1 MKKSGFLGG
10 AFISTFCIIICKIV
24 GLLYVIPFYSII
36 GDSGGALYAYA
47 YTIYSLFLTLSSQ
60 GIPVAMSKIISEY
73 NTLNYHWS
81 KQQAYKIVRNLMV
94 AIGVASFILIMIFA
108 KPIAHLIIGEIEGG
122 NTIEDVALVIR
133 TISIALIVVPFLSTI
148 KGYLSGH
155 KYLTQYA
162 ISNVIEQLVRVSF
175 ILVGSYIAAK
185 VLKLNTPVVV
195 AVSTLGATIGAF
207 VSYLYLKFKKN
218 KNKELFNI
226 TAKKTEAERKLTR
239 KRILKRIVLVALPFV
254 LIDFIRS
261 IYSIVDTF
269 TLNTTLTKLGYTLS
283 ESEYTLSVIS
293 TWGSKLNMIII
304 AFVSGLTLS
313 LIPNIASS
321 HINGDMKDVNNKIN
335 QSFQI
340 IMFVNLPMVLGLH
353 LLAGPVWNMFY
364 GNNIMGI
371 ELFSLYIF
379 QALTFSFYSISIDSA
394 QIMGNTKLAL
404 SALFGSFLLKAILNV
419 PFMYLF
425 NAIGLKAGYAPIVL
439 NLILHMATTIVIAVV
454 QSKKYGLNYKQ
465 SFNPILKSI
474 LIALIMF
481 VSLKIMA
488 LFIPVDI
495 EATKLTHFLLSLLY
509 GVVGGAIYIITS
521 YRYNLI
527 DRVFK
532 VDSRA
537 LLNKILIK
545 LKLKKS
551 TN

>member
-1 MKKSGFLGG
+1 MKKTGFLSG
-10 AFISTFCIIICKIV
+10 AFFSTFCIILCKIV
-24 GLLYVIPFYSII
+24 GLLYVIPFYAII

-94 AIGVASFILIMIFA
+94 TIGVVSFVLLMIFA
-108 KPIAHLIIGEIEGG
+108 KPIAYLIIGEIEGG
-122 NTIEDVALVIR
+122 NTIDDVALVIR
-133 TISIALIVVPFLSTI
+133 TISAALIMVPFLSTI
-148 KGYLSGH
+148 KGYLNGH
-155 KYLTQYA
+155 KYLKQYA
-162 ISNVIEQLVRVSF
+162 ISNVIEQLARVSF
-175 ILVGSYIAAK
+175 IIIGSYIASK
-185 VLKLNTPVVV
+185 VFHLKTPVVV
-195 AVSTLGATIGAF
+195 GVATFGATFGSLVA
-207 VSYLYLKFKKN
+207 YLYLKIKKN
-218 KNKELFNI
+218 HNKELFNI
-226 TAKKTEAERKLTR
+226 DAKKTEAERGNTR
-239 KRILKRIVLVALPFV
+239 KSILKRIILVALPFV
-254 LIDFIRS
+254 IIDFVRS
-261 IYSIVDTF
+261 IYSLVDTF
-269 TLNTTLTKLGYTLS
+269 TINATLTKLGYTLA
-283 ESEYTLSVIS
+283 ESEYVLSVIS

-321 HINGDMKDVNNKIN
+321 HIKGDMKDVNDKIN

-364 GNNIMGI
+364 GSNELGI
-371 ELFSLYIF
+371 ALFSLYIF

-404 SALFGSFLLKAILNV
+404 SALFGSFILKAVLNV
-419 PFMYLF
+419 PFMNLF
-425 NAIGLKAGYAPIVL
+425 AAIGIKAQYAPIVL
-439 NLILHMATTIVIAVV
+439 NLILHTITTIVIAVI
-454 QSKKYGLNYKQ
+454 QSKKYHLNYRQ

-474 LIALIMF
+474 LISLIMF

-495 EATKLTHFLLSLLY
+495 ETSKLNYFLLSALY

-527 DRVFK
+527 DRIFK
-532 VDSRA
+532 IDSK
-537 LLNKILIK
+537 LLFKQLLIK

>member
-1 MKKSGFLGG
+1 MKKNGFLGG

-36 GDSGGALYAYA
+36 GESGGALYAYA

-94 AIGVASFILIMIFA
+94 SIGVVSFILILIFA
-108 KPIAHLIIGEIEGG
+108 KPIAYLIIGEIEGG
-122 NTIEDVALVIR
+122 NSIEDVALVIR
-133 TISIALIVVPFLSTI
+133 SISVALVVVPFLSTI

-162 ISNVIEQLVRVSF
+162 LSNVIEQLVRVTFIIVASF
-175 ILVGSYIAAK
+175 IAAK
-185 VLKLNTPVVV
+185 VFKLNMAIVVSI
-195 AVSTLGATIGAF
+195 STLGATVGAL
-207 VSYLYLKFKKN
+207 VSYLYLKIKKS

-226 TAKKTEAERKLTR
+226 NAEKTEAEAGNTAKS
-239 KRILKRIVLVALPFV
+239 ILKRVVLVALPFV
-254 LIDFIRS
+254 VIDFVRS

-269 TLNTTLTKLGYTLS
+269 TINSTLTKLGYTLN
-283 ESEYTLSVIS
+283 ESEYVLSVIS

-313 LIPNIASS
+313 LIPNISS
-321 HINGDMKDVNNKIN
+321 SYIKGDMKDVNEKIN

-353 LLAGPVWNMFY
+353 LLATPVWNMFY
-364 GNNIMGI
+364 GSSELGI
-371 ELFSLYIF
+371 SLFSLYIF

-404 SALFGSFLLKAILNV
+404 STLFGSFILKAIFNV

-425 NAIGLKAGYAPIVL
+425 GAIGIKAQYAPIVL
-439 NLILHMATTIVIAVV
+439 NLILHIGTALLIAFI
-454 QSKKYGLNYKQ
+454 QSKKYMLNYRQ
-465 SFNPILKSI
+465 SFNPMLKSI
-474 LIALIMF
+474 LISLIMF
-481 VSLKIMA
+481 VSLKIMN
-488 LFIPVDI
+488 LFIPVNI
-495 EATKLTHFLLSLLY
+495 ETTKLNYFLLSILY
-509 GVVGGAIYIITS
+509 AIVGGTIYIIIS
-521 YRYNLI
+521 YRYNLFERIFKI
-527 DRVFK
+527 DSK
-532 VDSRA
+532 K

-545 LKLKKS
+545 LKLKKA
-551 TN
+551 

>member
-1 MKKSGFLGG
+1 
-10 AFISTFCIIICKIV
+10 
-24 GLLYVIPFYSII
+24 
-36 GDSGGALYAYA
+36 
-47 YTIYSLFLTLSSQ
+47 
-60 GIPVAMSKIISEY
+60 
-73 NTLNYHWS
+73 
-81 KQQAYKIVRNLMV
+81 
-94 AIGVASFILIMIFA
+94 
-108 KPIAHLIIGEIEGG
+108 
-122 NTIEDVALVIR
+122 
-133 TISIALIVVPFLSTI
+133 
-148 KGYLSGH
+148 
-155 KYLTQYA
+155 
-162 ISNVIEQLVRVSF
+162 
-175 ILVGSYIAAK
+175 
-185 VLKLNTPVVV
+185 
-195 AVSTLGATIGAF
+195 
-207 VSYLYLKFKKN
+207 
-218 KNKELFNI
+218 
-226 TAKKTEAERKLTR
+226 
-239 KRILKRIVLVALPFV
+239 
-254 LIDFIRS
+254 
-261 IYSIVDTF
+261 
-269 TLNTTLTKLGYTLS
+269 
-283 ESEYTLSVIS
+283 
-293 TWGSKLNMIII
+293 MIII

-439 NLILHMATTIVIAVV
+439 NLILHMATTIVIAIV

-537 LLNKILIK
+537 LLTKILIK